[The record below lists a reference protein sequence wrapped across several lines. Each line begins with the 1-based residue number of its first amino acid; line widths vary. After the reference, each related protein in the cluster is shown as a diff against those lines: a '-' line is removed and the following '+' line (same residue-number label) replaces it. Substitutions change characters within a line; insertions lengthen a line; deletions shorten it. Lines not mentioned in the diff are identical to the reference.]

1 MKNLDAERRWDRLG
15 RLLEPIH
22 ERALG
27 TARNL
32 CRSPGDGDDLY
43 QETVLRA
50 FAKLHTLRDEARFRS
65 WFFAVLLSVHRSRA
79 RRSFWRRFL
88 PLDEAPAGD
97 PGLTGENG
105 ERREEELFSAR
116 RVARALS
123 RLPAVQREAVVLHEV
138 EGFSMEEVA
147 AMQGASVSAVK
158 SRVLRG
164 RERLRRHYR
173 ALGWGDPAPA
183 PGPTGS
189 ADPRPGRDPFS
200 GPEAL
205 TSACFSDAT
214 RPSRQGG
221 RHE

>member
-1 MKNLDAERRWDRLG
+1 MKNLDAERRWQRLG

-32 CRSPGDGDDLY
+32 CRSPADGDDLY

-50 FAKLHTLRDEARFRS
+50 FHKLHTLRDEARFRS

-97 PGLTGENG
+97 PGLTGEDGQSREG
-105 ERREEELFSAR
+105 ELLAAR

-123 RLPAVQREAVVLHEV
+123 RLPAAQREAVVLHEL

-147 AMQGASVSAVK
+147 AMQNASVSAVK

-164 RERLRRHYR
+164 RERLRKHYE
-173 ALGWGDPAPA
+173 ALGWGKPSPADDNAPRRKTRPA
-183 PGPTGS
+183 
-189 ADPRPGRDPFS
+189 RDAFS
-200 GPEAL
+200 GTDPLQPAYSPGDTNISTGR
-205 TSACFSDAT
+205 TS
-214 RPSRQGG
+214 
-221 RHE
+221 